1 MSYYADDCVYS
12 ETLKDNVYR
21 EESITIFVNYHG
33 DEDFIPDNLSSELF
47 VKVTYED
54 GSEVMTLNKYVIFN
68 PLDGKYHFRDE
79 KIDGIKIENY
89 ISSKLGDIEVDK
101 DKIKNYL
108 LTTDFE
114 LNTKK
119 VNEIRSIYKIYLGL
133 SHLEFLK
140 KCMKYLLYAYPEKS
154 MQRDGL
160 PSLIYPG
167 LITRSDVM
175 RRFKNSIINFDEEFL
190 KQVLGEESDN
200 LSEGGYD
207 NVYNLMIMSQSFIE
221 DVFKDPEI
229 YKMWYKW
236 KNT

>member
-1 MSYYADDCVYS
+1 
-12 ETLKDNVYR
+12 
-21 EESITIFVNYHG
+21 
-33 DEDFIPDNLSSELF
+33 
-47 VKVTYED
+47 
-54 GSEVMTLNKYVIFN
+54 
-68 PLDGKYHFRDE
+68 
-79 KIDGIKIENY
+79 
-89 ISSKLGDIEVDK
+89 
-101 DKIKNYL
+101 
-108 LTTDFE
+108 
-114 LNTKK
+114 
-119 VNEIRSIYKIYLGL
+119 
-133 SHLEFLK
+133 
-140 KCMKYLLYAYPEKS
+140 MKYLLYAYPEKS